1 MIGTRIIG
9 RLDIKGANLIK
20 GIQLEGLR
28 VVGDPNEY
36 ALDYY
41 RQGIDELLY
50 IDAVASLYGRNNLF
64 EIVEKTTRDIF
75 VPVTVGGGVR
85 GVEDVRRLLHAGA
98 DKVAVNTGAIA
109 RPALISEM
117 AQAFGSQCVVVSVV
131 AKRRASG
138 GWEAYV
144 EGGRER
150 TDLDAVDW
158 AVQAVKLGAGEILV
172 TSVDQEGSQ
181 RGFDIELTR
190 AVTARSRVPVIA
202 SGGAGNGMHVA
213 QVIRDGGADAVAV
226 ASILH
231 FKKTTVGQ
239 LKDELSDAGLSV
251 RSARRVCP

>member
-9 RLDIKGANLIK
+9 RLDIKGPNLIK

-64 EIVEKTTRDIF
+64 EIVETTTRDIF

-98 DKVAVNTGAIA
+98 DKVAINTGAIA

-131 AKRRASG
+131 AKRRANG

-150 TDLDAVDW
+150 TGLDAVDW

-181 RGFDIELTR
+181 RGFDTELTR

-213 QVIRDGGADAVAV
+213 QVVRDGGADAVAV

-251 RSARRVCP
+251 RPARRVCP